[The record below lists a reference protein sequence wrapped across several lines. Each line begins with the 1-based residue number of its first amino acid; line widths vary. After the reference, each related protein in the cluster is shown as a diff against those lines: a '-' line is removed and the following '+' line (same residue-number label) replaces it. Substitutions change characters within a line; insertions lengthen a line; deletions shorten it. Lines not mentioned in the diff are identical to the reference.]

1 MIGREILNY
10 RIEKIIGEGGMGT
23 VYMASHTK
31 IPNRLAA
38 IKVLKSNFLSNENL
52 KNRFRREMQIMAN
65 MSHENIIKLE
75 QFDEDDRGMYLI
87 MEYFDG
93 IEIDDYLKNKIGIFP
108 EEKAKPIMIQILKAF
123 DFAHKQGIVHR
134 DIKPANILI
143 NSDGTKIKILDF
155 GIAKMKDDISME
167 TKSGAQI
174 GTVFYMSPEQVLG
187 KELDAK
193 SDIYALGVTFYQ
205 MLTGLNPYH
214 DLNTEYE
221 VYNKITKED
230 LPDPREI
237 YPSISEQM
245 VNIITKS
252 LAKDPKNRFE
262 SCEEFI
268 SAIIGEVIVDPIVI
282 NPVPGP
288 TTIPQNTEQKQALT
302 ITLLLA
308 GSAIFC
314 FFSPDFYFLSLLFS
328 GGAIAYAFYSKK
340 QEQHKDNSRVII
352 GIIAFIISLVF
363 TIFLYQFADADNDG
377 VLDRNDNCIN
387 VWGPPQN
394 NGCPVN

>member
-23 VYMASHTK
+23 VYLACHTK

-75 QFDEDDRGMYLI
+75 QFDEDDMGMYLI

-155 GIAKMKDDISME
+155 GIAKMKDDISMQ

-187 KELDAK
+187 KELDAR

-230 LPDPREI
+230 LQDPREI
-237 YPSISEQM
+237 YPGISDEM
-245 VNIITKS
+245 VNILRKS
-252 LAKDPKNRFE
+252 LAKDPTNRFQ

-268 SAIIGEVIVDPIVI
+268 SALNGEVDVEPIVI
-282 NPVPGP
+282 DSSIEPV
-288 TTIPQNTEQKQALT
+288 TLSKTEQKST
-302 ITLLLA
+302 IIATLIL
-308 GSAIFC
+308 SIFSVLC

-340 QEQHKDNSRVII
+340 QEQHTDNSKVRI
-352 GIIAFIISLVF
+352 GIITLIISVVF

-377 VLDRNDNCIN
+377 VLDRNDNCMN

-394 NGCPVN
+394 NGCPVK

>member
-23 VYMASHTK
+23 VYMAIHTK

-143 NSDGTKIKILDF
+143 DSAGEKIKILDF
-155 GIAKMKDDISME
+155 GIAKMKDDISMQ

-187 KELDAK
+187 KELDVR

-205 MLTGLNPYH
+205 MITGLNPYH

-230 LPDPREI
+230 LRDPREI
-237 YPSISEQM
+237 YPGISEEM
-245 VNIITKS
+245 VNIIRKA
-252 LAKDPKNRFE
+252 LAKDPKNRFQ
-262 SCEEFI
+262 SCEDFI
-268 SAIIGEVIVDPIVI
+268 SALKGDVYVDPYVI
-282 NPVPGP
+282 DSTIEPVISPNPEKQQPLY
-288 TTIPQNTEQKQALT
+288 TTLFLSIAAVL
-302 ITLLLA
+302 
-308 GSAIFC
+308 C
-314 FFSPDFYFLSLLFS
+314 FFSPDFYFLSLIFS
-328 GGAIAYAFYSKK
+328 GCAIAYAMYSKK
-340 QEQHKDNSRVII
+340 REQHIDKTNTYI
-352 GIIAFIISLVF
+352 GISAFLISVVF
-363 TIFLYQFADADNDG
+363 TIFLYQFADADKDG

>member
-1 MIGREILNY
+1 MI
-10 RIEKIIGEGGMGT
+10 T
-23 VYMASHTK
+23 
-31 IPNRLAA
+31 
-38 IKVLKSNFLSNENL
+38 
-52 KNRFRREMQIMAN
+52 
-65 MSHENIIKLE
+65 
-75 QFDEDDRGMYLI
+75 
-87 MEYFDG
+87 
-93 IEIDDYLKNKIGIFP
+93 LKNKIGIFP

-245 VNIITKS
+245 VNIITKA

-288 TTIPQNTEQKQALT
+288 TTIPQNTEQKQALI

-328 GGAIAYAFYSKK
+328 AGAIAYGFYSKK
-340 QEQHKDNSRVII
+340 QVEHTDNSKVII

-394 NGCPVN
+394 NGCPIN